1 MCKLRFARYETSKK
15 SERRKAP
22 ITPSVSKKLFQRNL
36 DEGNF
41 CKSLSTQYTAKR
53 NAAYSGGS

>member
-15 SERRKAP
+15 SERRNAP
-22 ITPSVSKKLFQRNL
+22 IRASVCKKLLQRNI

-53 NAAYSGGS
+53 NVAYSGGS